1 MPTPPG
7 SNSAWPTA
15 AGCWRRRRWRRS
27 SPPRAATTRAASAC
41 GCAARSRRNTAAASM
56 SMPARHPAPAW
67 CSGCPTGKAMTSLL
81 LIEDDADHGRGAGAA
96 LRTRRLRSAVVPAT
110 SPRRPRRCASGFSAV
125 VSDVRL
131 SDGLATHWFVG
142 LPEVQRALPWFFL
155 TGYGSVND
163 AVAAIRA
170 GAREYLTKPFDIER
184 LVHLVQEASSPA
196 PAAPADA
203 VLGISPAMRRV
214 EALVH
219 KVARQRVPV
228 LLTGE
233 SGVGKEVAA
242 QLIHQLGDRAD
253 KGEFVAV
260 NCAAVPETMMEA
272 EFFGYEKNAFT
283 GAARQ
288 HRGYLE
294 RADGGTLF
302 LDEVGELPASMQAK
316 LLRALQE
323 RSFFRLGSERVT
335 RSDFRIIAATNRDL
349 HADMAAGTFREDLF
363 YRLAVIRIGLPP
375 LRERPE
381 DIRWLTERM
390 LQQLAVEQGR
400 PVAMSEA
407 FLRDVMGRT
416 WKGNARELRSY
427 LEEAVV
433 LSEAGILD
441 VPEAA
446 TRVATG
452 ESTPCRRARTGLRP
466 PAGAW
471 WKMPSG
477 CTSGAR
483 WSAPRAA
490 SARRP
495 ICSASAARRCGKR

>member
-1 MPTPPG
+1 MK
-7 SNSAWPTA
+7 N
-15 AGCWRRRRWRRS
+15 
-27 SPPRAATTRAASAC
+27 
-41 GCAARSRRNTAAASM
+41 
-56 SMPARHPAPAW
+56 
-67 CSGCPTGKAMTSLL
+67 LL
-81 LIEDDADHGRGAGAA
+81 LIEDDPIMGESLVQRFELEGFEVSWC
-96 LRTRRLRSAVVPAT
+96 RRLSEASEALPA
-110 SPRRPRRCASGFSAV
+110 GFSAV
-125 VSDVRL
+125 ISDVRL
-131 SDGLATHWFVG
+131 TDGLATQWFVD
-142 LPEVQRALPWFFL
+142 LPEAQRALPWFFL

-163 AVAAIRA
+163 AIATVRA

-184 LVHLVQEASSPA
+184 LVSMVQQASSPTELS
-196 PAAPADA
+196 PEEG
-203 VLGISPAMRRV
+203 VLGVSPAMRRA

-219 KVARQRVPV
+219 KVAKQRVSV

-242 QLIHQLGDRAD
+242 QLIHQLGDRAS

-283 GAARQ
+283 GAARA

-323 RSFFRLGSERVT
+323 RSFFRLGSEKVS

-349 HADMAAGTFREDLF
+349 HADMVAGTFREDLF

-390 LQQLAVEQGR
+390 LQQLAVEQRR

-407 FLRDVMGRT
+407 FLRDVLGRT
-416 WKGNARELRSY
+416 WKGNARELRSF

-441 VPEAA
+441 VAETPVPSNTVAISEGAFVPLHAMVEEA
-446 TRVATG
+446 
-452 ESTPCRRARTGLRP
+452 ERRHIRSALERTGGSVMKTSELLGISRKTLWEKMKKLRIGNGSVHE
-466 PAGAW
+466 ADA
-471 WKMPSG
+471 
-477 CTSGAR
+477 
-483 WSAPRAA
+483 
-490 SARRP
+490 
-495 ICSASAARRCGKR
+495 

>member
-1 MPTPPG
+1 MKT
-7 SNSAWPTA
+7 
-15 AGCWRRRRWRRS
+15 
-27 SPPRAATTRAASAC
+27 
-41 GCAARSRRNTAAASM
+41 
-56 SMPARHPAPAW
+56 
-67 CSGCPTGKAMTSLL
+67 LL
-81 LIEDDADHGRGAGAA
+81 LIEDDPIMGESLVQRFELEGFNVSWC
-96 LRTRRLRSAVVPAT
+96 RRLAEAGEALQ
-110 SPRRPRRCASGFSAV
+110 SPCEQGFSAV
-125 VSDVRL
+125 ISDVRL
-131 SDGLATHWFVG
+131 TDGLATRWFME
-142 LPEVQRALPWFFL
+142 LPEAERALPWFFL

-163 AVAAIRA
+163 AVATVRA

-184 LVHLVQEASSPA
+184 LVAMVQQACSPT
-196 PAAPADA
+196 DA
-203 VLGISPAMRRV
+203 LPTDSVLGISPAMRHA
-214 EALVH
+214 ESLVR
-219 KVARQRVPV
+219 KVAKQRVPV

-242 QLIHQLGDRAD
+242 QLIHQSGERAS
-253 KGEFVAV
+253 KGEFIAV

-272 EFFGYEKNAFT
+272 EFFGHEKNAFT
-283 GAARQ
+283 GAARM

-323 RSFFRLGSERVT
+323 RSFFRLGSEKLT

-390 LQQLAVEQGR
+390 LQQLALEQAR

-407 FLRDVMGRT
+407 FLRDVMART

-441 VPEAA
+441 VPEAIA
-446 TRVATG
+446 PTSKAQPLASAQAAFVPLHAMV
-452 ESTPCRRARTGLRP
+452 EDAERRHIRSALERTGGSVMKTSELLGISRKTLWEKMKKLRIG
-466 PAGAW
+466 AG
-471 WKMPSG
+471 SG
-477 CTSGAR
+477 LDGAR
-483 WSAPRAA
+483 
-490 SARRP
+490 
-495 ICSASAARRCGKR
+495 G